1 MALNNY
7 YQYPYQYPNTYQ
19 PQAAQPSINWV
30 SGDREASAYPVAPNN
45 AVALWSQSE
54 PVVYLKQ
61 ADATGKPSMKI
72 YDLVERAQ
80 TVTTEEKTFATREE
94 LDRIKKNI
102 DSYESLLLSLPRGY
116 LFEQTI
122 NGKPYCYRK
131 HREGSAIVSEYIGA
145 SESDEAKKAHADY
158 RERKRIESNLRI
170 MRKEEDKLVK
180 ALRHYGS

>member
-1 MALNNY
+1 MEAD
-7 YQYPYQYPNTYQ
+7 
-19 PQAAQPSINWV
+19 V
-30 SGDREASAYPVAPNN
+30 SV
-45 AVALWSQSE
+45 
-54 PVVYLKQ
+54 LKEVL
-61 ADATGKPSMKI
+61 I
-72 YDLVERAQ
+72 
-80 TVTTEEKTFATREE
+80 EE

-102 DSYESLLLSLPRGY
+102 DSYESLLLSLPKGY

-131 HREGSAIVSEYIGA
+131 HREGSVIVSEYIGT